1 MSKKNKPHT
10 SRAISSF
17 FNPLIQPT
25 FTRDVANENP
35 QNQSIVQPN
44 IANENHPPQTYVEQI
59 LPGNVCSEII
69 ESYSLLQPSISA
81 NVSSDK
87 PQARSD
93 HPVQEVLPE
102 TFSNYSDHPKPKNSK
117 TEIAFEKKQKREL
130 AFVTGVNPHFVNGK
144 PPSAGFREFQTVFK
158 NHGKNLK
165 PWIFSHSSFLRTT
178 PLKCTAK
185 C

>member
-25 FTRDVANENP
+25 FTRDVANENLE
-35 QNQSIVQPN
+35 NQFSQILP
-44 IANENHPPQTYVEQI
+44 PPQSYLEQI

-102 TFSNYSDHPKPKNSK
+102 TFSITQSP
-117 TEIAFEKKQKREL
+117 
-130 AFVTGVNPHFVNGK
+130 
-144 PPSAGFREFQTVFK
+144 
-158 NHGKNLK
+158 KNLK
-165 PWIFSHSSFLRTT
+165 Q
-178 PLKCTAK
+178 K
-185 C
+185 

>member
-1 MSKKNKPHT
+1 
-10 SRAISSF
+10 
-17 FNPLIQPT
+17 LIQPT

-44 IANENHPPQTYVEQI
+44 IANENHPPQSYLEQI
-59 LPGNVCSEII
+59 LPGNVSSEII

-102 TFSNYSDHPKPKNSK
+102 TFSNYSDHPKPKKSR

-144 PPSAGFREFQTVFK
+144 PPFADFREFQTVFK

-178 PLKCTAK
+178 PFKCTAK